1 MRSFWI
7 DDGPRRPPIKIVD
20 VVGNRQ
26 FMDLWDDL
34 GLSGRPGRSGMSM
47 RSGGGCCSSRGRGT
61 RPVVVDLSELG
72 DLLSR
77 LVDEKLRTNPPNV
90 DDDMDDGEVTRNTAD
105 VDQQPYEWQS
115 QWKCGNERTPSSILD
130 SDIDFNKVFSVPK
143 EDENDDVQD
152 DGCLDA
158 LEAPPPPM
166 KDPFVFIA
174 NRLTFL
180 AQTIQPIIFDTSS
193 IETGENYI
201 KIAIDEDKT
210 FPRIRTFDELG
221 LITCQV
227 NCCRE
232 IRDEIVEF
240 LNGTEYSNIFC
251 FPDFMSKGVGKD
263 VWAIKFVCY
272 KGQ

>member
-20 VVGNRQ
+20 VMGTRQ
-26 FMDLWDDL
+26 FMDLWPDL
-34 GLSGRPGRSGMSM
+34 GLSGMS
-47 RSGGGCCSSRGRGT
+47 GGCCSRGHGT
-61 RPVVVDLSELG
+61 EPVVDFSELG
-72 DLLSR
+72 ELISR
-77 LVDEKLRTNPPNV
+77 LIDEKLRTNPP
-90 DDDMDDGEVTRNTAD
+90 DADEDMDDGESNDDNDVARNNAD
-105 VDQQPYEWQS
+105 VDQQPYEW
-115 QWKCGNERTPSSILD
+115 KCENEKKSSSILD

-143 EDENDDVQD
+143 DEHMDDDDEEGVGDDCPDGLED
-152 DGCLDA
+152 A
-158 LEAPPPPM
+158 APK

-180 AQTIQPIIFDTSS
+180 AQTIQPVVFDTSS

-201 KIAIDEDKT
+201 KVAIDEDKT

-227 NCCRE
+227 NCCKE

-251 FPDFMSKGVGKD
+251 FPDFMSKGGPGND